1 MLLDQ
6 YMPEFDFR
14 EVHQTRIDPRPAAL
28 YDLVRHLDFSDSAI
42 TRVLFR
48 LRGLATTRMDLDR
61 ILQRGEFRLLDEQ
74 AGREFVLGGIGSRFL
89 RLVRFESARDF
100 QEHRAPGAIK
110 VTWNFTVTENADGGA
125 TVRTGNAR
133 AVPRPNDKN
142 TLWTVLAICAAVQR
156 ADPPRNAAA
165 GAPPGAPGPDAGGGV
180 RMRAGTM
187 VLGIGVIHCLF
198 GFVVFYDTW
207 ADIFRAGIFDSIG
220 VDPMRGAVVW
230 FFLFGLP
237 VISYGTLLRWTE
249 IQTGTC
255 PTHVGWHLLVL
266 MLCGV
271 ILMPASGFWLLLV
284 PLLVLWK
291 REFPRA

>member
-14 EVHQTRIDPRPAAL
+14 EVHQTRIDPHPAAL

-125 TVRTGNAR
+125 TVRTETR
-133 AVPRPNDKN
+133 
-142 TLWTVLAICAAVQR
+142 VQCL
-156 ADPPRNAAA
+156 
-165 GAPPGAPGPDAGGGV
+165 G
-180 RMRAGTM
+180 RMTK
-187 VLGIGVIHCLF
+187 I
-198 GFVVFYDTW
+198 
-207 ADIFRAGIFDSIG
+207 
-220 VDPMRGAVVW
+220 
-230 FFLFGLP
+230 LFGLYWLFVRP
-237 VISYGTLLRWTE
+237 FSGLIRLEMLR
-249 IQTGTC
+249 
-255 PTHVGWHLLVL
+255 LVRRQARL
-266 MLCGV
+266 ALT
-271 ILMPASGFWLLLV
+271 PAEV
-284 PLLVLWK
+284 
-291 REFPRA
+291 